1 MRSCQN
7 PEFDLHYLD
16 LGIPVPPL
24 PESMVPIVKPDLAIL
39 PGSNQYVWAKLKEEL
54 GTHLTGFNHALT
66 ETGIQIIEPPSRIR
80 ADLTI
85 VCHRMAKTL
94 RKNPVQIAQELAA
107 GFNQEPHPQTVKQA
121 DAEGGYL
128 NFQLDPE
135 VFTSQILAETETYQ
149 DRYGEQNTGGG
160 KTIIID
166 CSSPN
171 VAKYMSVGHLRSTI
185 IGESLARIHRANGY
199 TVIRDNH
206 LGDWG
211 TQFGML
217 TRAYELWSQ
226 DYEELRDNTDP
237 VRGLYKLY
245 VRIHEE
251 VEKEKAAERAKLGD
265 PEAEVET
272 PLEREGRKWFQ
283 RLEAGDTEAL
293 KLLKWATEQSLT
305 EFRKV
310 YDLLGT
316 KYEYMLGESFY
327 FSMLPALLQYT
338 KDRGIAAV
346 DETGAVIVDLSER
359 KLKDLVIQKADGTS
373 LYATRDLAT
382 LVARCAWFQPNRIL
396 YVVGEDQQDYFQ
408 QVFATFDQMT
418 DGKRPHLEHLNFGMI
433 KLPEGKM
440 STRAGRVIFL
450 EDVLN
455 EAIDRARQKINEIN
469 KNLPPEE
476 REIIAKQVGV
486 GAVAFFDLGQ
496 NRERSINFDWDKAL
510 SFTGYSAPYIQYA
523 HARMV
528 ALLRRAEEE
537 MVELRPDLSV
547 KVTNQS
553 EFLLIKQ
560 ISKFPE
566 AIALAGAKNSPD
578 VIADHTYRTAGLFSD
593 FYKQVSV
600 FNEPD
605 LAVRNTRLRLTRA
618 AAQVVK
624 KGLNLLCIEAPDR
637 M

>member
-1 MRSCQN
+1 MKTQGN
-7 PEFDLHYLD
+7 PESDLHY

-24 PESMVPIVKPDLAIL
+24 PKSMIPVVEPNLTTIPE
-39 PGSNQYVWAKLKEEL
+39 NNEYVWAKLQKELE
-54 GTHLTGFNHALT
+54 THLTGLNHALT
-66 ETGIQIIEPPSRIR
+66 ETSIQVIEPPSRIQ

-85 VCHRMAKTL
+85 VCHGMAKTL
-94 RKNPVQIAQELAA
+94 RKSPAQIAQELAT
-107 GFNQEPHPQTVKQA
+107 GFNQEPHPQAIKQA
-121 DAEGGYL
+121 NAEGGYL
-128 NFQLDPE
+128 NFQLDPG
-135 VFTSQILAETETYQ
+135 VFTSQVLTEIETYQ
-149 DRYGEQNTGGG
+149 DRYGEQKTGGG

-245 VRIHEE
+245 VRIHDE
-251 VEKEKAAERAKLGD
+251 VEKERAAERARLRD
-265 PEAEVET
+265 PNAEVET

-305 EFRKV
+305 EFQKV

-327 FSMLPALLQYT
+327 FSMLPPVLQYT
-338 KDRGIAAV
+338 KDRGIATI
-346 DETGAVIVDLSER
+346 DETGAAIVDLSER
-359 KLKDLVIQKADGTS
+359 NLKNLVIQKADGTS
-373 LYATRDLAT
+373 LYSTRDLAT
-382 LVARCAWFQPNRIL
+382 LVARCAWFQPDRIL

-408 QVFATFDQMT
+408 QVFATFDKMT
-418 DGKRPHLEHLNFGMI
+418 DGKRPHLEHLHFGMI

-476 REIIAKQVGV
+476 KEIIAKQVGV

-496 NRERSINFDWDKAL
+496 NRERSISFDWDKAL

-523 HARMV
+523 HARMA

-537 MVELRPDLSV
+537 AIKLAPDIPV
-547 KVTNQS
+547 KTTDQS

-566 AIALAGAKNSPD
+566 IVALAGAKNSPE
-578 VIADHTYRTAGLFSD
+578 VIADHIYHTAGLFSD

-605 LAVRNTRLRLTRA
+605 LNIRNTRLRLTRA
-618 AAQVVK
+618 AAQVIK
-624 KGLNLLCIEAPDR
+624 KGLNLLCIEAPNR